1 MSKDETK
8 KINLKTGKKKKKANP
23 DEPPK
28 LKLISLNLQPNNPR
42 LGLD

>member
-8 KINLKTGKKKKKANP
+8 KISLKTGEKKKVNP